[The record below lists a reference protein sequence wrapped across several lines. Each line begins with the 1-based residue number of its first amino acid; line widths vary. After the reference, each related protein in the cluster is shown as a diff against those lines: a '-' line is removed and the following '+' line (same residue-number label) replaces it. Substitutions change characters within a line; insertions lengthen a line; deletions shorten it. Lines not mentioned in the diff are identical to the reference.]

1 MAAPPRSKLIQA
13 LDHIW
18 NADLSKSPE
27 VILVVCGSA
36 AAWMIDNLIHAQGGL
51 HNRIT
56 RQIRLA
62 PFSFPETLAFLEA
75 RQIKLGLEPAA
86 ELYMAIGGV
95 PHYLTRLRNISP
107 SVRPCAE

>member
-1 MAAPPRSKLIQA
+1 VSRRSQARRTHHLIRA
-13 LDHIW
+13 
-18 NADLSKSPE
+18 K
-27 VILVVCGSA
+27 
-36 AAWMIDNLIHAQGGL
+36 GGL

-86 ELYMAIGGV
+86 ELYMAIGG
-95 PHYLTRLRNISP
+95 YLII
-107 SVRPCAE
+107 